1 MYIELFGTEYAIIIK
16 EHALK
21 RIRQRNIL
29 PDLIL
34 TNLKNAEETLGDLKN
49 GDKFIIID
57 SFSKIT
63 IVGKMYY
70 QIIEITTVVDKGE
83 DFFVKY
89 PSDRVILI
97 K

>member
-1 MYIELFGTEYAIIIK
+1 MYIELLGTEYAVIIK
-16 EHALK
+16 KHALD
-21 RIRQRNIL
+21 RISQRNIL
-29 PDLIL
+29 HDLIL
-34 TNLKNAEETLGDLKN
+34 TNLKNAEESLGDLKN
-49 GDKFIIID
+49 GDKFVIID

-70 QIIEITTVVDKGE
+70 QMIEIITVVNKGE

-89 PSDRVILI
+89 ASDKVILI

>member
-1 MYIELFGTEYAIIIK
+1 MYIELFGTEYAVIMK
-16 EHALK
+16 EHAVK

-34 TNLKNAEETLGDLKN
+34 NDLKNAEESLGELKN
-49 GDKFIIID
+49 GDNFIIID
-57 SFSKIT
+57 SFGRIT
-63 IVGKMYY
+63 IVGKIYY
-70 QIIEITTVVDKGE
+70 QIIEITTVVDTGE

-89 PSDRVILI
+89 ASDKVILI

>member
-21 RIRQRNIL
+21 RIKQRNIL
-29 PDLIL
+29 SDLIL

-83 DFFVKY
+83 DFFC
-89 PSDRVILI
+89 
-97 K
+97 